1 MGKTLKII
9 GIAVLMLI
17 LFRGIVFRLVV
28 KYDEIGNRSRIEI
41 TNKNLIE
48 EIEKEYK
55 NRRIDLEEISGIADL
70 ITKKKLEFTMNRV
83 SNNPNELINTNQ
95 ANCIGYSAM
104 YNSIANYLIEKES
117 LEDEIEAKHKIGRL
131 ELLGINIHQFFDN
144 PFFRNHDFN
153 EITNKKT
160 GEKISIDPTVSDY
173 LWIRRISRKK

>member
-9 GIAVLMLI
+9 GITVLMLI

-28 KYDEIGNRSRIEI
+28 KYDEIGNRARIEI
-41 TNKNLIE
+41 TNKNLLE
-48 EIEKEYK
+48 EIEKEYS
-55 NRRIDLEEISGIADL
+55 NRGIGLEEILVIADL
-70 ITKKKLEFTMNRV
+70 ITKKKLEFTTNQV
-83 SNNPNELINTNQ
+83 SSNPNELINTNK

-104 YNSIANYLIEKES
+104 YNSIANYLIEKGG
-117 LEDEIEAKHKIGRL
+117 LKDEIEAKHKIGRI
-131 ELLGINIHQFFDN
+131 ELLGIDIHQFFDN

-160 GEKISIDPTVSDY
+160 GENFSIDPTVSDY